1 MPHKTKR
8 RPSVSRKLKIVM
20 VVCFALVATL
30 ALGGLYLKQQE
41 TLAANAAAAE
51 QYVAPPPAAIGDQEA
66 EGPVVAFL
74 GDSYTVGARA
84 SNEATRWSSLVSK
97 ELGWSEQ
104 NFGIADTGYLVEGS
118 MENGVPYADRIPAI
132 AEANPEIVVVS
143 GGLNDMFSST
153 ADIVSAINTTY
164 TELRAALPDARII
177 AVSPLWT
184 AGEPVPVQMVAL
196 NDAVRAAASSVN
208 AEYVDLGQ
216 PLVGHPEWMHSD
228 KVHPLDEGYAAIAE
242 AFLAAQGS

>member
-1 MPHKTKR
+1 MPYKSKR

-20 VVCFALVATL
+20 IVCFSLVAALVLT
-30 ALGGLYLKQQE
+30 GLYLDRQE
-41 TLAANAAAAE
+41 TLAANATAAE
-51 QYVAPPPAAIGDQEA
+51 QYVAPPPAATGDQIV

-84 SNEATRWSSLVSK
+84 SSENTRWSSLVSK
-97 ELGWSEQ
+97 ELGWSER

-118 MENGVPYADRIPAI
+118 MANGAPYADRIPAV
-132 AEANPEIVVVS
+132 AEAKPEIVVVS

-153 ADIVSAINTTY
+153 ADIVASINATY
-164 TELRAALPDARII
+164 AELRAALPDARII

-184 AGEPVPVQMVAL
+184 AVEPVPEQMSAL
-196 NDAVRAAASSVN
+196 NDAVREAAASVN

-216 PLVGHPEWMHSD
+216 PLVGKPEWMHTD

-242 AFLAAQGS
+242 AFLSTG

>member
-1 MPHKTKR
+1 M
-8 RPSVSRKLKIVM
+8 I
-20 VVCFALVATL
+20 VCFALVA
-30 ALGGLYLKQQE
+30 ALVLTGLYMKRQE
-41 TLAANAAAAE
+41 TLAENASAAG
-51 QYVAPPPAAIGDQEA
+51 QYVAPPPAATSEKVV

-84 SNEATRWSSLVSK
+84 SSENTRWSSLVSK

-104 NFGIADTGYLVEGS
+104 NFGIADTGYLVEGA
-118 MENGVPYADRIPAI
+118 MANGAPYADRIPAV
-132 AEANPEIVVVS
+132 AEAKPEIVVVS

-153 ADIVSAINTTY
+153 PDIVASINATY

-184 AGEPVPVQMVAL
+184 AGEPVPEQMLAI
-196 NDAVRAAASSVN
+196 NDAVREAAVAVE
-208 AEYVDLGQ
+208 AEYMDIGQ

-242 AFLAAQGS
+242 AFLSAV